1 MKLLR
6 SQVDLSVIA
15 PSSTAFCNN
24 VSSYSSVHWSS
35 EAEEEDFSPDEDDTP
50 KAEDDET
57 PEEEEFPDEEDNAVA
72 TEDKLPDAEE
82 SADEEDVRADDEE
95 IPPLLSEL
103 REAEVASA
111 ELSHPAQKNAQRAS
125 SNFSHRDLDFLKNGF
140 MEVNINSSANLF
152 KDF

>member
-1 MKLLR
+1 M
-6 SQVDLSVIA
+6 DLSVIA

-35 EAEEEDFSPDEDDTP
+35 EAEEETPEDD
-50 KAEDDET
+50 D
-57 PEEEEFPDEEDNAVA
+57 FPDEEDNAGA
-72 TEDKLPDAEE
+72 TEEDLPDAEE

-95 IPPLLSEL
+95 IPLLLSEL

-125 SNFSHRDLDFLKNGF
+125 SSFSHRDLDFLKNGF
-140 MEVNINSSANLF
+140 MDININSSANLF

>member
-35 EAEEEDFSPDEDDTP
+35 EPEEEDFC
-50 KAEDDET
+50 
-57 PEEEEFPDEEDNAVA
+57 PDEED
-72 TEDKLPDAEE
+72 PAE
-82 SADEEDVRADDEE
+82 AEDVRADDEE
-95 IPPLLSEL
+95 IPPLLLEL
-103 REAEVASA
+103 RVAEVASA
-111 ELSHPAQKNAQRAS
+111 ELSHPAQKKAQMAS
-125 SNFSHRDLDFLKNGF
+125 SSFSHRDLDFLKNGF
-140 MEVNINSSANLF
+140 MDVNINSSANLF